1 MFSRMRV
8 PDRSTPG
15 LLACL
20 LFAGALVVPAA
31 PRLAL
36 AQVTTAEDAAVNP
49 PPQSLRA
56 EIAAAAPDAVI
67 PIQIPTGG
75 DGSSID
81 LADGLVFS
89 RPLTIDNADPAFELF
104 PIQAPEAGAF
114 LEIGS
119 DVTLTLQD
127 VGLLSNPANPGAAI
141 DLQSATSVLV
151 IAPSRED
158 QTIDADLVGLGSLVK
173 RGSATLDLRGVNSFS
188 GGITVE
194 EGDLVGDVVSLAT
207 VGMGNITLAPNAAA
221 TTARIVFDIGAAGDA
236 LAAAG
241 PSFLADETS
250 GGSAVFVKRGA
261 GELDVRA
268 APMIDFDIDFDIES
282 GTLVV
287 DDGTLMNM
295 TDDMMGGMTIE
306 TRDFQVRSGGSL
318 SIRGLIP
325 DLAGSL
331 QGDGIVDFT
340 PGSSFGGV
348 LNLSGD
354 LSAFTG
360 DLRVRRAP
368 GGGPISGAV
377 LSPNTSPAAPL
388 EFSVDL
394 DSNTSLL
401 VDNGTVNLT
410 LAGDIS
416 GAGQLNKTGT
426 GTTRLTGTATHTGG
440 TLVGQ
445 GTLIGDTR
453 NLQRAI
459 VVSNGAELHFDQ
471 PSDGTFMG
479 SITEQTSGGMILVR
493 KVGAGTLTLGTSQPF
508 AGRFE
513 VDDGGLVFGN
523 GVDLTSPNADLVIGN
538 SDANRAT
545 LSTPFLSGGSQGAN
559 TVNVGGDLTL
569 NDDAR
574 VLVTLSD
581 RDENDNPAARS
592 TRFAAGGTVTIGD
605 GASTGAPELVVTL
618 APGGFADPAQRT
630 FTVFTGATGVNVV
643 DDFVVEDDLFF
654 FDLTPLGAA
663 SAPGT
668 YQIDLQDSGAT
679 LANAG
684 TTPNRRA
691 VGTALDELRT
701 NGPGGDPQLEDLLD
715 NLNVLTN
722 DDVDGALDGAS
733 ADSLA
738 AATNIRLAAATRT
751 WRSISNRLAL
761 ARGRAIGHH
770 DRRAKRQATTRRN
783 LRARRSG
790 QLPDPADRPGVERP
804 GESKV
809 ESNVGPNIVAD
820 EAAGNAADDAAGPW
834 VAWLEGS
841 GLIGE
846 LDSDEAAAYD
856 YRLVGPIL
864 GADRALGEK
873 VRFGFA
879 TSATHATYDADDSV
893 GEGDLTSVE
902 GAVYAAWVGA
912 PIEILLGGRYGH
924 SWVETERRTRI
935 EQFSGRADG
944 DFEGDEFGAYAELTR
959 AFGAPSK
966 IEIAPFARA
975 AYSRIDFDDFN
986 EDGSNP
992 LRMEVDGDEIDS
1004 LVSSVGMRIALEREM
1019 DEGFVF
1025 RPRLE
1030 ASWGREWGD
1039 QDRPIRGRFATGT
1052 TPIELEGAELPRD
1065 RAQISVGWEIGYN
1078 ANANL
1083 FIGWDGRFGED
1094 LVENA
1099 LSLGVRAAW

>member
-1 MFSRMRV
+1 V
-8 PDRSTPG
+8 PDRLTPG
-15 LLACL
+15 FLVFLLLAAIL
-20 LFAGALVVPAA
+20 PAT
-31 PRLAL
+31 PRLAR
-36 AQVTTAEDAAVNP
+36 AQVTNTEDAAVAP

-75 DGSSID
+75 DSSSID
-81 LADGLVFS
+81 LADSLIFS
-89 RPLTIDNADPAFELF
+89 RSVTIDNADPAFELF
-104 PIQAPEAGAF
+104 PIQAPEAGSF

-119 DVTLTLQD
+119 DVTLTLRD
-127 VGLLSNPANPGAAI
+127 VGLLSNPDNPDGVI
-141 DLQSATSVLV
+141 DLQTATSVLV
-151 IAPSRED
+151 VSPSRED
-158 QTIDADLVGLGSLVK
+158 QAIDADLVGLGSLVK
-173 RGSATLDLRGVNSFS
+173 QGSAALDLRGVNSFS
-188 GGITVE
+188 GGIRVE

-207 VGMGNITLAPNAAA
+207 VGMGNITLAPNAAS
-221 TTARIVFDIGAAGDA
+221 TTARIVFDIGSGGDA

-261 GELDVRA
+261 GQLGIADASVGA
-268 APMIDFDIDFDIES
+268 GIDFEIES
-282 GTLVV
+282 GELAVGPGNLANDPDFTILSDGVLRISGTNPDPFDGRLTGTGDVVLEELSDLTLTSDQSAFQGRLEISGGAVAIIRPSLAQNVRLDFDTEVQSALFEFPPMSVV
-287 DDGTLMNM
+287 LPGTLRVENAA
-295 TDDMMGGMTIE
+295 GFEIE
-306 TRDFQVRSGGSL
+306 
-318 SIRGLIP
+318 
-325 DLAGSL
+325 
-331 QGDGIVDFT
+331 
-340 PGSSFGGV
+340 
-348 LNLSGD
+348 
-354 LSAFTG
+354 
-360 DLRVRRAP
+360 
-368 GGGPISGAV
+368 
-377 LSPNTSPAAPL
+377 
-388 EFSVDL
+388 
-394 DSNTSLL
+394 
-401 VDNGTVNLT
+401 
-410 LAGDIS
+410 LAGDI
-416 GAGQLNKTGT
+416 TGT
-426 GTTRLTGTATHTGG
+426 GNFRKAGPGTTRLTGNATHTGG
-440 TLVGQ
+440 TFVEQ

-453 NLQRAI
+453 NLQRTI
-459 VVSNGAELHFDQ
+459 TMSPNSSLHFDQ
-471 PSDGTFMG
+471 QIDGTF
-479 SITEQTSGGMILVR
+479 SGTIINNNDVGVIAVR
-493 KVGAGTLTLGTSQPF
+493 KLGTGTLTLGTSQPF

-513 VDDGGLVFGN
+513 VDDGGLIFGN
-523 GVDLTSPNADLVIGN
+523 GVDLTSANAHLVIGN
-538 SDANRAT
+538 NDANRAT

-559 TVNVGGDLTL
+559 TVNIGGDLTL

-581 RDENDNPAARS
+581 TDENGNPAARS
-592 TRFAAGGTVTIGD
+592 TLFAAGGTVTIGD
-605 GASTGAPELVVTL
+605 GASPGAPELVVTL

-630 FTVFTGATGVNVV
+630 FTVFRGAMGVNVV
-643 DDFVVEDDLFF
+643 DDFVVSDDLFF
-654 FDLTPLGAA
+654 FDLTPLGVA

-691 VGTALDELRT
+691 VGTALDELRA
-701 NGPGGDPQLEDLLD
+701 NGPGGDSQLEDLLD
-715 NLNVLTN
+715 NLNVLTS

-738 AATNIRLAAATRT
+738 AATNIRLAAAART

-761 ARGRAIGHH
+761 ARGRSIGHH
-770 DRRAKRQATTRRN
+770 DRRAKRQATTRRE
-783 LRARRSG
+783 LRARQRG
-790 QLPDPADRPGVERP
+790 ELPDPADRPGVERP
-804 GESKV
+804 N
-809 ESNVGPNIVAD
+809 ESNVGPNVVAD
-820 EAAGNAADDAAGPW
+820 EAAGNAADHTAGPW

-846 LDSDEAAAYD
+846 IDSDAAAGYD

-879 TSATHATYDADDSV
+879 TSATQATYDADGSV
-893 GEGDLTSVE
+893 GKGDLTSVE

-912 PIEILLGGRYGH
+912 PVEILLGARYGH

-935 EQFSGRADG
+935 EEFDGRADG
-944 DFEGDEFGAYAELTR
+944 DFEGDEVGADADLTR
-959 AFGAPSK
+959 AFGTPST
-966 IEIAPFARA
+966 IVIAPFARA
-975 AYSRIDFDDFN
+975 AYSRIDFDDFD

-992 LRMEVDGDEIDS
+992 LRMEVEGDEIDS
-1004 LVSSVGMRIALEREM
+1004 LVSSVGVRIALEREM

-1039 QDRPIRGRFATGT
+1039 QDRPIRGRFAAGP